1 MAAIA
6 WTDEAQRWLEDI
18 FEYIAADN
26 PQAAV
31 RTVQEIYDKA
41 QVLVKFPEIGAT
53 RLFLRART
61 AMLSHSV
68 QVAAM
73 WLAIKI
79 GVFYGAPIA
88 AVGLTIA
95 WFAVLLVRVRRGT
108 LSRGRA
114 AALYPLTLLL
124 PVAVLIMV
132 WGTAEL
138 AGYYAVPSGQYA
150 WDGSA
155 ALQFL
160 LSLLPLAAYVA
171 IPIAVLVVLFWA
183 ILGFSKKA

>member
-1 MAAIA
+1 
-6 WTDEAQRWLEDI
+6 
-18 FEYIAADN
+18 
-26 PQAAV
+26 
-31 RTVQEIYDKA
+31 
-41 QVLVKFPEIGAT
+41 
-53 RLFLRART
+53 
-61 AMLSHSV
+61 
-68 QVAAM
+68 M

-88 AVGLTIA
+88 AVGLAIA
-95 WFAVLLVRVRRGT
+95 WFALLLVRVRRGT

-124 PVAVLIMV
+124 PVAALIIV

-138 AGYYAVPSGQYA
+138 AGYYAVPSGRYA

-160 LSLLPLAAYVA
+160 LSLLPLAAYVL

>member
-1 MAAIA
+1 
-6 WTDEAQRWLEDI
+6 
-18 FEYIAADN
+18 
-26 PQAAV
+26 
-31 RTVQEIYDKA
+31 
-41 QVLVKFPEIGAT
+41 
-53 RLFLRART
+53 
-61 AMLSHSV
+61 
-68 QVAAM
+68 M

-114 AALYPLTLLL
+114 AALYPATLLL
-124 PVAVLIMV
+124 PFAALIIV

-160 LSLLPLAAYVA
+160 LSLLPLAAYVL